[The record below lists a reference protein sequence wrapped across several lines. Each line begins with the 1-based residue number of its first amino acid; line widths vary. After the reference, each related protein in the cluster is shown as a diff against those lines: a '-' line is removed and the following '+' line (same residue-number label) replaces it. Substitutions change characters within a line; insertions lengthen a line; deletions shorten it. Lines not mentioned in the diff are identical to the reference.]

1 MRDLSVDLLRRFH
14 GLPTNRSHRTTI
26 DIDCVDLVDRVV
38 EDQADVAILVPNCPI
53 CHQSCALAARALE
66 TAGIATVVM
75 GAALDIVEHVGVP
88 RFLFSDF
95 PLGNSAGR
103 PNDPASQEE
112 TLAMALALLEEA
124 TAPRTTRRSPLAWS
138 SDTSWKLDYSNI
150 DRVSPR

>member
-1 MRDLSVDLLRRFH
+1 ME
-14 GLPTNRSHRTTI
+14 
-26 DIDCVDLVDRVV
+26 RVV
-38 EDQADVAILVPNCPI
+38 EDQADAAILVPNCPI

-103 PNDPASQEE
+103 PNDPKSQDE

-124 TAPRTTRRSPLAWS
+124 TAPRTTRRSPLLWS
-138 SDTSWKLDYSNI
+138 DDPAWKLDYSN
-150 DRVSPR
+150 VENLSPEEIAQLRAEHENRREKARTLREA